1 MKKITPILT
10 ALILTAASSQAHA
23 DLIWQGEYQQFNF
36 SVNTNG
42 GILRQLPTAFNP
54 SATATGV
61 STNTNGGFY
70 SDQINAGHSSTPLT
84 GVFEMKAG
92 AQGTGTMFSP
102 TDGLQ
107 VKGYTEMNLTGFD
120 PANQGV
126 DVDQNVLASVTRR
139 FSVTSPGAYAL
150 DANLSGLVD
159 FNAFFGS
166 SNYYSSY
173 SILGEVRIDKYT
185 ISAGGTITALA
196 GGDDTAH
203 FLLDPTSRNGS
214 AILALASMTPTGDDI
229 FYQLVLNLAL
239 TTSLDNLDNM
249 YSPVTGMPEFNGP
262 FHLGT
267 ESGPMT
273 LTASIDPH
281 QGTPT
286 PLPGSLLLLLSGV
299 GGVGVIRRSS
309 RGV

>member
-10 ALILTAASSQAHA
+10 ALILSAASSQAHA
-23 DLIWQGEYQQFNF
+23 DLLWQGEYQQFNF
-36 SVNTNG
+36 RVNTNG
-42 GILRQLPTAFNP
+42 GELRQLPMGYNP
-54 SATATGV
+54 SGSATGV
-61 STNTNGGFY
+61 STDTGGGFY
-70 SDQINAGHSSTPLT
+70 SDKVNASHSSTPLA
-84 GVFEMKAG
+84 GIFEMKAG

-120 PANQGV
+120 GATQGV
-126 DVDQNVLASVTRR
+126 DVDQNVLSLVTRR
-139 FSVTSPGAYAL
+139 FSVTSPGTYVL

-185 ISAGGTITALA
+185 ISAGGTITALS
-196 GGDDTAH
+196 GGDDTAN
-203 FLLDPTSRNGS
+203 FLLDETDTSDS
-214 AILALASMTPTGDDI
+214 AILSLASKTSTGDDI

-239 TTSLDNLDNM
+239 NTSLDNYDNQSF
-249 YSPVTGMPEFNGP
+249 SPTGNLVGP

-267 ESGPMT
+267 QSNPMI
-273 LTASIDPH
+273 LTASIDPRTT
-281 QGTPT
+281 TPT
-286 PLPGSLLLLLSGV
+286 PLPGSLLLLLSGL
-299 GGVGVIRRSS
+299 GGVGTIRRFS